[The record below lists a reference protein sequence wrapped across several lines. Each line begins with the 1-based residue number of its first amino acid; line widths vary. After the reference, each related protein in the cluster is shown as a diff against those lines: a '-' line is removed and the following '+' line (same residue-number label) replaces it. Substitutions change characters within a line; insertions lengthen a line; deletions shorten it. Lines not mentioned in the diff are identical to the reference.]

1 LKKKDLITKIEQMK
15 RTTHFVIVG
24 NRSQNALQFAN
35 ELVQIGIPQVSV
47 LRGGIE
53 ALIADAKDLLLYAP
67 L

>member
-1 LKKKDLITKIEQMK
+1 MTKIEQMK

-24 NRSQNALQFAN
+24 DQSQSALQFGN
-35 ELVQIGIPQVSV
+35 ELVRIGIPQVSV

-53 ALIADAKDLLLYAP
+53 ALIANAKDLLLYAP